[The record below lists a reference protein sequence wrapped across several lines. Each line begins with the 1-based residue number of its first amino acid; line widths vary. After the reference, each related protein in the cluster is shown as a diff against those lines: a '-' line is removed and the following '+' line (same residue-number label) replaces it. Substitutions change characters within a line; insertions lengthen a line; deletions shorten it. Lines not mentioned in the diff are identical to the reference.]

1 MDVRRGP
8 ADAEAEGGA
17 GSDAEQHGTDGGD
30 VTPRGRRAEAAAA
43 AAAASAAAK
52 LAAAKSVEGE
62 GGEVVA
68 EDRAGGAADE
78 METS

>member
-43 AAAASAAAK
+43 AAASAAAK